1 MKRLYVKSI
10 PCSSREQAVLCSTDQ
25 DPAGPGPSRSR
36 ENDGELWEGE
46 ARARGGGGGGRGELT
61 CHPCRGP
68 SWGQMEQGLSG
79 QKTGS

>member
-46 ARARGGGGGGRGELT
+46 ARARGGAGGAGGAYL
-61 CHPCRGP
+61 PP
-68 SWGQMEQGLSG
+68 LSG
-79 QKTGS
+79 AVLGADGAGS